1 MSGNRTTWESY
12 LFDHRADF
20 HMAAPACSLCGA
32 LVPTGLPAASSSSSS
47 ESSVKVAV
55 VPFSS
60 GRVKTSS
67 LPRYVLV
74 RAAAKEDEK
83 QDSAE
88 SDKSTTTSTQQ
99 QSSFFTSITD
109 ALDFAETRSEKDA
122 ELLNDA
128 RRATQSGD
136 QMSREQVGNSILLLH
151 SSISRPC
158 QVLMFEFLFY
168 STTSPRHV
176 SWFSDIQCL
185 TLVLRQR
192 NAESVDSPL
201 YHSDPNSLY
210 AVCCTQEK
218 DRRDVPWLLQ
228 RLRWR

>member
-1 MSGNRTTWESY
+1 
-12 LFDHRADF
+12 
-20 HMAAPACSLCGA
+20 
-32 LVPTGLPAASSSSSS
+32 
-47 ESSVKVAV
+47 
-55 VPFSS
+55 
-60 GRVKTSS
+60 
-67 LPRYVLV
+67 V

-176 SWFSDIQCL
+176 S
-185 TLVLRQR
+185 
-192 NAESVDSPL
+192 
-201 YHSDPNSLY
+201 
-210 AVCCTQEK
+210 
-218 DRRDVPWLLQ
+218 
-228 RLRWR
+228 

>member
-1 MSGNRTTWESY
+1 
-12 LFDHRADF
+12 
-20 HMAAPACSLCGA
+20 MAAPACSLCGA
-32 LVPTGLPAASSSSSS
+32 LVPTGLPAALSSSSI

-67 LPRYVLV
+67 LPRFVLV
-74 RAAAKEDEK
+74 RAAAKEDEM

-88 SDKSTTTSTQQ
+88 SDTNKSTTTSTQQ

-136 QMSREQVGNSILLLH
+136 QMSREQYAALRRKIGGTYRDFFKDSIDVVGDYVEEGWVDKTCRYCKKDTEGAPRTKDSLGRYAHVECAENPPPETGNFFT
-151 SSISRPC
+151 R
-158 QVLMFEFLFY
+158 LFG
-168 STTSPRHV
+168 R
-176 SWFSDIQCL
+176 
-185 TLVLRQR
+185 
-192 NAESVDSPL
+192 
-201 YHSDPNSLY
+201 
-210 AVCCTQEK
+210 
-218 DRRDVPWLLQ
+218 
-228 RLRWR
+228 

>member
-1 MSGNRTTWESY
+1 
-12 LFDHRADF
+12 
-20 HMAAPACSLCGA
+20 MAAPACSLCGA

-60 GRVKTSS
+60 RRVKTSS

-88 SDKSTTTSTQQ
+88 SDTNKSTTTSTQQ

-151 SSISRPC
+151 SSIARPC
-158 QVLMFEFLFY
+158 QVLMF
-168 STTSPRHV
+168 
-176 SWFSDIQCL
+176 
-185 TLVLRQR
+185 
-192 NAESVDSPL
+192 
-201 YHSDPNSLY
+201 
-210 AVCCTQEK
+210 
-218 DRRDVPWLLQ
+218 
-228 RLRWR
+228 

>member
-1 MSGNRTTWESY
+1 
-12 LFDHRADF
+12 
-20 HMAAPACSLCGA
+20 MAAPACSLCGA
-32 LVPTGLPAASSSSSS
+32 LVPTGFPAASSSSSS

-55 VPFSS
+55 VPLSS

-67 LPRYVLV
+67 LPRCVLV

-88 SDKSTTTSTQQ
+88 LDTNKSTTTTTTQ

-136 QMSREQVGNSILLLH
+136 RMSREQYAALRRKIGGTYRDFFKDSVEVVGDYVEEGWVDKTCRYCKKDTEGAPRTKDSLGRYAHVECAENPPPETGNFFT
-151 SSISRPC
+151 R
-158 QVLMFEFLFY
+158 LFG
-168 STTSPRHV
+168 R
-176 SWFSDIQCL
+176 
-185 TLVLRQR
+185 
-192 NAESVDSPL
+192 
-201 YHSDPNSLY
+201 
-210 AVCCTQEK
+210 
-218 DRRDVPWLLQ
+218 
-228 RLRWR
+228 